1 MTNADHERTTRAVVD
16 EVFADALASGLVM
29 LNVDRPESSA
39 GPPMLRITPSNPA
52 AAQVEVGADTDAT
65 YVVVGAHQ
73 LQVELWGSLPEER
86 IDELRACLEAVRDG
100 RVEAAVERHWSGPR
114 SMLAFH
120 AHPRSWISRGYC
132 VAVDEDQPY
141 WSETYEPY

>member
-1 MTNADHERTTRAVVD
+1 MTDDDHERVTRAVVD
-16 EVFADALASGLVM
+16 EVFADALASGM
-29 LNVDRPESSA
+29 ATLNVDQPESPA
-39 GPPMLRITPSNPA
+39 GPPMLRLTPSDPA
-52 AAQVEVGADTDAT
+52 AAQVGVGADLDAT

-86 IDELRACLEAVRDG
+86 KNDLRACLEAVRDG

-120 AHPRSWISRGYC
+120 THPRPWVSYGYR

-141 WSETYEPY
+141 WRETYEPY